1 MIMYVKFIILVGF
14 YHFMK
19 VLFICNQNENRSKT
33 AQEIF
38 QGKFNT
44 KSAGLYNNKPV
55 TEKQLSW
62 AEVVV
67 VMEDEQRSEIAKR
80 FPKQYMQK
88 RIISLDIP
96 DIYTYNDHKLVNILN
111 SKVNEY
117 ADYLLAS

>member
-1 MIMYVKFIILVGF
+1 MNI
-14 YHFMK
+14 
-19 VLFICNQNENRSKT
+19 LFICNQNENRSKT

-38 QGKFNT
+38 KGKFNT

-62 AEVVV
+62 ADTII
-67 VMEDEQRSEIAKR
+67 VMEDDQRSEIAKR

-88 RIISLDIP
+88 RIISFDIP
-96 DIYTYNDHKLVNILN
+96 DVYNYNDDKLVSVLK

-117 ADYLLAS
+117 SDLLVSH